1 MYFFCLQVNGLI
13 TRGLITGAR
22 EGGGGGRAYKQK
34 FTVWFM

>member
-1 MYFFCLQVNGLI
+1 MYFFCLQVDGLI

-22 EGGGGGRAYKQK
+22 GGGGGAYKQK